1 MGISAVT
8 RKEAWYSRK
17 RAIETDFKSRGRYYS
32 PNADKYLK
40 DLQSYGVYCRE
51 EKINDWFMVS
61 SGLVNNISPTN
72 ERDWLWES
80 YLFESTCEMMKSI
93 HSDVDWDEISFKT
106 SRFASS
112 FVESMTELLLE
123 FSPNGIEFVDR
134 VVKPY
139 VDGYEDM
146 SRVQKMYKEL
156 TATSKT
162 GESGKGQFIKTDSNI

>member
-1 MGISAVT
+1 
-8 RKEAWYSRK
+8 
-17 RAIETDFKSRGRYYS
+17 
-32 PNADKYLK
+32 
-40 DLQSYGVYCRE
+40 
-51 EKINDWFMVS
+51 MVS

-112 FVESMTELLLE
+112 FVEPMTELLLE

-134 VVKPY
+134 VVKPF
-139 VDGYEDM
+139 VDGYEEM
-146 SRVQKMYKEL
+146 SRVQKMYEEL
-156 TATSKT
+156 TKTSETK
-162 GESGKGQFIKTDSNI
+162 GSGSGQFIKSGSNI